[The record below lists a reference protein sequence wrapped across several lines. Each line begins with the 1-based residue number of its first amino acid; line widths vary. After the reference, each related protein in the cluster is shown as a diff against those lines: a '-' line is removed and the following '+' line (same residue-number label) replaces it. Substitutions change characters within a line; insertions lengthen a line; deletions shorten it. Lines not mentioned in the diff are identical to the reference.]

1 MRLRSKIFLGYT
13 AAVVLLIGALGWSVA
28 ALSRLAT
35 ATEAILQENY
45 RSILAAENMVGS
57 LERQDSGLLL
67 LLLGVEDQGEQEYR
81 EGQIDF
87 LQWLGRAK
95 DNITLEGEA
104 AIIAALETDYARFLS
119 ESTTLGRARAADPG
133 AATTFYQERVRPL
146 FWRIRDEAVVL
157 RELNQSAMVDA
168 SARAESIGGRAIL
181 WTLVFGSVIA
191 VAGLLISALL
201 SRRLVQPLVAL
212 SAAAEQI
219 ARGKYDV
226 ELPAVSGDEM
236 GQLAD
241 RFGVMAGK
249 LAEFHQLN
257 VSEILAEKKRSDAII
272 RSINDGIVLLDNEFR
287 VVSINPKAE
296 QILSVDRDT
305 AKRRPVAEFLNDEVL
320 FNRIRDIA
328 MSGRT
333 RRAGAED
340 LVLSIPSGEET
351 QHYELDITEVR
362 ADGRGSLGFV
372 LAIEDI
378 TKFRELDRLK
388 TEFVATASHELRT
401 PLTSMA
407 MSLDLLQESVGSSL
421 EQRDRE
427 MLDVAR
433 EDVQRMRALVDE
445 LLDLSRVESRQ
456 LAIELEEVDAAALV
470 ESILATFRPQAE
482 KAGIELE
489 VELPAD
495 LPAMRADRTKIGW
508 VLANLIS
515 NALRHT
521 PEGGHILVAVDA
533 VRDFVQLSVSDDG
546 VGIPFEMQGR
556 IFGKFV
562 QVPGERAAGGTG
574 LGLAIAKGIVNAHG
588 GTIWVDST
596 PGRGSTFTFLIPA
609 LNPSPA
615 TAGGTT
621 IHGGEENPGR
631 R

>member
-13 AAVVLLIGALGWSVA
+13 AAVVLLVGALGWSVG
-28 ALSRLAT
+28 ALSRLGT

-67 LLLGVEDQGEQEYR
+67 LLLGFAEQGGQEYQKG
-81 EGQIDF
+81 EIDF
-87 LQWLGRAK
+87 LQWLGRAE
-95 DNITLEGEA
+95 DNITLKGEA
-104 AIIAALETDYARFLS
+104 EIIAALETGYARFLA
-119 ESTTLGRARAADPG
+119 ESTALRHARAQDAAA
-133 AATTFYQERVRPL
+133 AATYYQERVRPL
-146 FWRIRDEAVVL
+146 FWRVREDAVGL
-157 RELNQSAMVDA
+157 RELNQSAMVEA
-168 SARAESIGGRAIL
+168 SARAESIGRRAIL
-181 WTLVFGSVIA
+181 WTLVLGSVIA
-191 VAGLLISALL
+191 VGGLLISGLL

-226 ELPAVSGDEM
+226 ELPEISGDEM

-249 LAEFHQLN
+249 LAEFHELN
-257 VSEILAEKKRSDAII
+257 VGEIVAEKKRSDAII
-272 RSINDGIVLLDNEFR
+272 RSINDGIVVLDNEFR

-296 QILSVDRDT
+296 QILSVDRAT
-305 AKRRPVAEFLNDEVL
+305 ATQRPVAELLNDDVL
-320 FNRIRDIA
+320 FDRIRDVA
-328 MSGRT
+328 VSGRT
-333 RRAGAED
+333 RRPGAED
-340 LVLSIPSGEET
+340 LVLSIPRGEEM

-388 TEFVATASHELRT
+388 TEFIATASHELRT

-407 MSLDLLQESVGSSL
+407 MSLELLQESVGGSL
-421 EQRDRE
+421 EPRDRE

-433 EDVQRMRALVDE
+433 EDVQRMRVLVNE
-445 LLDLSRVESRQ
+445 LLDLSRVESGQ
-456 LAIELEEVDAAALV
+456 IAVETVAVDAAALV
-470 ESILATFRPQAE
+470 ESILSTFRPQAE
-482 KAGIELE
+482 KAAIVLAAE
-489 VELPAD
+489 VPAD
-495 LPAMRADRTKIGW
+495 VPAMRADPTKIGW

-533 VRDFVQLSVSDDG
+533 MRGFVQLSVSDDG
-546 VGIPFEMQGR
+546 VGIPFEMQAR

-562 QVPGERAAGGTG
+562 QVPGERAAGGSG

-596 PGRGSTFTFLIPA
+596 PGQGSTFTFLIPA
-609 LNPSPA
+609 FNSSPA

-621 IHGGEENPGR
+621 NDG
-631 R
+631 

>member
-1 MRLRSKIFLGYT
+1 MRLRSKIFLGY
-13 AAVVLLIGALGWSVA
+13 AVAVVLLIGTLGWGLA

-67 LLLGVEDQGEQEYR
+67 LLLGSEDQGDREYR
-81 EGQIDF
+81 HGEIEF
-87 LQWLGRAK
+87 LQWLARAK

-104 AIIAALETDYARFLS
+104 EIISALETDYDRFLS
-119 ESTTLGRARAADPG
+119 KSTALRRARALDVDT
-133 AATTFYQERVRPL
+133 ATTFYQERVRPL
-146 FWRIRDEAVVL
+146 FWQVRGDAVSL
-157 RELNQSAMVDA
+157 RELNQSAMVEA
-168 SARAESIGGRAIL
+168 SARAESVGRRAIV
-181 WTLVFGSVIA
+181 WTLALGSVIA

-219 ARGKYDV
+219 AKGRYDV
-226 ELPAVSGDEM
+226 ELPAISGDEI

-249 LAEFHQLN
+249 LAEFHELN
-257 VSEILAEKKRSDAII
+257 VGEIVAEKRRSDAII
-272 RSINDGIVLLDNEFR
+272 RSINDGIVVLDDEFR

-296 QILSVDRDT
+296 QILSVDRVAVT
-305 AKRRPVAEFLNDEVL
+305 RRPVADLLNDDVL
-320 FNRIRDIA
+320 FNRIRDVA
-328 MSGRT
+328 MSGRA

-340 LVLSIPSGEET
+340 LVLSIPRGEEMY
-351 QHYELDITEVR
+351 HYELDITEVR
-362 ADGRGSLGFV
+362 AEGRGSLGFV

-388 TEFVATASHELRT
+388 TEFVATVSHELRT

-407 MSLDLLQESVGSSL
+407 MSIDLLHESVGGSL

-433 EDVQRMRALVDE
+433 EDVQRMRALVNE

-456 LAIELEEVDAAALV
+456 LAIEAEEVEAAPLV
-470 ESILATFRPQAE
+470 ERILATFRPQAE
-482 KAGIELE
+482 KAGIELAA
-489 VELPAD
+489 ELPAD
-495 LPAMRADRTKIGW
+495 LPAMRADSTKIGW
-508 VLANLIS
+508 VLANLVS

-521 PEGGHILVAVDA
+521 PQGGHILIAADA

-546 VGIPFEMQGR
+546 VGIPFEMQAR

-562 QVPGERAAGGTG
+562 QVPGERASGGTG

-596 PGRGSTFTFLIPA
+596 PGQGSTFTCLVPA
-609 LNPSPA
+609 FNSSPA
-615 TAGGTT
+615 AAGGTAT
-621 IHGGEENPGR
+621 HG
-631 R
+631 